1 MRILSPVSRIAR
13 VALVALGLFVTILT
27 LACGSPGPQIFFTSD
42 RDGNMEVYSIDPSGE
57 NQTNFTNS
65 RMDEFNPVVS
75 PDRKSVAFMS
85 GSQDRNTVE
94 VMSASDS
101 VRVAVTLAEARHR
114 DVTWSPE
121 SDRIAYVTER
131 GGQHQLMMVNKD
143 ATMPGLLTTIP
154 GQEIGDWS
162 RNGEAVMFTVRSGA
176 GRGLYIRNP
185 DGVNEFRLTD
195 QPDSSPRVSPD
206 SKRIAFISARD
217 GNDELYMIDVDGTN
231 LARVTQT
238 DAPEYDISWSPNGQ
252 AILFVSEK
260 DGNPEIYSISR
271 NGSNLKRLTFN
282 AVVDRYPVW
291 SPDGDL
297 IAFVSYLDG
306 DADIFIMNSDGG
318 DQRRLTLND
327 AMDTRPSW

>member
-1 MRILSPVSRIAR
+1 MRIPSPVSRVAWA
-13 VALVALGLFVTILT
+13 ALVVLSLLAAIVLP
-27 LACGSPGPQIFFTSD
+27 ACGSPGPQIFFASD
-42 RDGNMEVYSIDPSGE
+42 RDGNMEIYSIDPSGE
-57 NQTNFTNS
+57 NEANFTNS
-65 RMDEFNPVVS
+65 RLDEFNPVVS

-85 GSQDRNTVE
+85 GTLDENAVE
-94 VMSASDS
+94 VMSVSDS
-101 VRVAVTLAEARHR
+101 ERVAVTAEEVRHR
-114 DVTWSPE
+114 NVTWSPE
-121 SDRIAYVTER
+121 SDRIAYVSEQ

-154 GQEIGDWS
+154 GEEIGDWS
-162 RNGEAVMFTVRSGA
+162 RSGEAVTFTVFSGA

-195 QPDSSPRVSPD
+195 QPDSSPRLSPD

-238 DAPEYDISWSPNGQ
+238 NAPEYDVSWSPNGQ
-252 AILFVSEK
+252 TILFVSEK
-260 DGNPEIYSISR
+260 DGNPEIYSISK
-271 NGSNLKRLTFN
+271 NGSNLRRLTFN

-291 SPDGDL
+291 SPDGDR

-306 DADIFIMNSDGG
+306 DADIFIMKSDGS
-318 DQRRLTLND
+318 DQQRLTLND
-327 AMDTRPSW
+327 ATDTKPSW

>member
-1 MRILSPVSRIAR
+1 
-13 VALVALGLFVTILT
+13 
-27 LACGSPGPQIFFTSD
+27 
-42 RDGNMEVYSIDPSGE
+42 MEVYSIDPSGE
-57 NQTNFTNS
+57 NEANFTNS
-65 RMDEFNPVVS
+65 RMDEFDPIVS

-85 GSQDRNTVE
+85 GSQDSNTVE

-101 VRVAVTLAEARHR
+101 DRVAVTVAEVRHR

-131 GGQHQLMMVNKD
+131 DGQHQLMVNKD

-154 GQEIGDWS
+154 GEEIGDWS
-162 RNGEAVMFTVRSGA
+162 RNGEAVTFTVRSGA

-195 QPDSSPRVSPD
+195 QPDSSPRLSPD

-217 GNDELYMIDVDGTN
+217 GNDELYMIDVDGAN

-238 DAPEYDISWSPNGQ
+238 NAPEYDISWSPNGQ
-252 AILFVSEK
+252 TILFVSEK

-282 AVVDRYPVW
+282 AVVDRYPIW
-291 SPDGDL
+291 SPDGDR

-306 DADIFIMNSDGG
+306 DADIFIMDSDGG
-318 DQRRLTLND
+318 GQRRLTLND